1 MARILIVDD
10 ATYYR
15 MKLRHMLEGMGHEV
29 VGEAVD
35 GLKCVPVY
43 KKTSPD
49 LVTMDISMPNVG
61 GIDGV
66 KNIIKADPNAKILMV
81 SAMGQKTFV
90 LEAMKQG
97 AKHFVVKPVSE
108 DVLHQVIEKILRV

>member
-15 MKLRHMLEGMGHEV
+15 MKLKHMLEAMGHEI

-35 GLKCVPVY
+35 GVKCVPVY
-43 KKTSPD
+43 RKVKPD

-66 KNIIKADPNAKILMV
+66 KNIIKVDPKAKILMV

-90 LEAMKQG
+90 LEAMKCG
-97 AKHFVVKPVSE
+97 AKHFVVKPVKE
-108 DVLHQVIEKILRV
+108 DVLKQVVDKILGT